1 MTFQQQQQQ
10 QQQQNQHWTQTKKK
24 FAWEEKKWLCLV
36 DPETGLQNW
45 ARTPDSHEDPEIQP
59 VIQTL
64 INNQG

>member
-1 MTFQQQQQQ
+1 MTFQ

-24 FAWEEKKWLCLV
+24 FALEEKKWLCLV

-45 ARTPDSHEDPEIQP
+45 ARASDSHEDPEIQP

>member
-36 DPETGLQNW
+36 DPETGLQN
-45 ARTPDSHEDPEIQP
+45 
-59 VIQTL
+59 
-64 INNQG
+64 